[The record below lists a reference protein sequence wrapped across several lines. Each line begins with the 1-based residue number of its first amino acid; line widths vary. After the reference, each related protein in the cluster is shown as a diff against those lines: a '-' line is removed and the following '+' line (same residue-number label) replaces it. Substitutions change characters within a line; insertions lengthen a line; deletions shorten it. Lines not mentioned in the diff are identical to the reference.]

1 LSLAASCVTLTS
13 SVCLLRGH
21 VCQGRQRF
29 RCVAVCCSRLGGA
42 RFLCALTEGMVADGG
57 VRLLRSRRVDA
68 PLQGF
73 MWGFRTMTMSEVACF
88 DQGLGLT
95 LC

>member
-1 LSLAASCVTLTS
+1 
-13 SVCLLRGH
+13 
-21 VCQGRQRF
+21 
-29 RCVAVCCSRLGGA
+29 
-42 RFLCALTEGMVADGG
+42 VADGG